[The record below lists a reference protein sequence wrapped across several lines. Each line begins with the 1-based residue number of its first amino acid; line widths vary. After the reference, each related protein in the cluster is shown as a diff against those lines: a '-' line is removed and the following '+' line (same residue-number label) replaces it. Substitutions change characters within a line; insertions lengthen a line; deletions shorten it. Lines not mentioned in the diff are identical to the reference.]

1 MEAGVVSTIISTIG
15 AVGIADE
22 GGSLMADLYYK
33 LIVTGKRTIDQVP
46 ANLRPQ
52 VQAML
57 NAG

>member
-1 MEAGVVSTIISTIG
+1 MK
-15 AVGIADE
+15 
-22 GGSLMADLYYK
+22 GGSLMVDLYYK

-57 NAG
+57 DAEREGKVG